1 MESYVIAL
9 AVSSAL
15 VSLFAAIWGVR
26 ANMIQQNSIR
36 YTTRN
41 LTRNLT
47 RGLTRISFPVA
58 VEEILLKQISLLQRQ
73 LGSSE
78 LQIWLNEEK
87 WEYFVKRITNTNWE
101 ETKNFPLEEF
111 LEKLGAEQVENTLLM
126 SRSVWHK
133 LRESRPLEGL
143 QLSDVLKGLHPARTP
158 IPSRMSWLES
168 RSETLPPSSP
178 DADNQ
183 EQDLI

>member
-111 LEKLGAEQVENTLLM
+111 LEKFSQFYLYKYQLKNERDRSQFVEKLAEYFKEYC
-126 SRSVWHK
+126 K
-133 LRESRPLEGL
+133 EYLRKYPE
-143 QLSDVLKGLHPARTP
+143 
-158 IPSRMSWLES
+158 I
-168 RSETLPPSSP
+168 
-178 DADNQ
+178 
-183 EQDLI
+183 